1 MRPPILA
8 FALLSLVAAAPAC
21 SACIPDCAE
30 GYAPVPNTCSCRL
43 IHDAAAVPDS
53 STDTE
58 GTTDSTTDAGAGE
71 TLASCLLGTNTCGA
85 GSACIQGC
93 PNAGS
98 LAGVCRVPGRDTCG
112 CGAVLDPC
120 DTPGTVC
127 LMPACCDYQGI
138 CVTPAERAAICARVE
153 SGHFDCAAVGL

>member
-8 FALLSLVAAAPAC
+8 LAFLSLVAAAPPC
-21 SACIPDCAE
+21 DQCKC
-30 GYAPVPNTCSCRL
+30 GL
-43 IHDAAAVPDS
+43 ILDAAAVDS
-53 STDTE
+53 SADAATNDASAADATE
-58 GTTDSTTDAGAGE
+58 AG
-71 TLASCLLGTNTCGA
+71 TLASCLLGTNGCGA
-85 GSACIQGC
+85 GSTCVQGC

-98 LAGVCRVPGRDTCG
+98 LAGVCSVPGRDTCG
-112 CGAVLDPC
+112 CGGVLDPC

-153 SGHFDCAAVGL
+153 SGHFDCTGATDDLLPLSSSVP